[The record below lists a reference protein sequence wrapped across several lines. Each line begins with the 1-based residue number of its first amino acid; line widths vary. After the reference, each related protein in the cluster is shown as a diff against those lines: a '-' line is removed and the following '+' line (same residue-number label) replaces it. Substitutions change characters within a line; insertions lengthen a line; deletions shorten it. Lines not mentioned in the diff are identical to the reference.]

1 MVKSKEGQEEVL
13 PSSFSRWE
21 TEAQGREGGAGKKG
35 KMQLICSRPPRK
47 TDAEWEHESTF
58 LTPPPFPPLHI
69 QGLHLRAAWEFIRVN
84 AIVCGGYQEEPTSS
98 QMYKGRTI
106 CSSWINPAEKGRV
119 YKWVFVSCSLG
130 SRNETKLEKETSAR
144 TTVKNHKWTLPDQQ
158 QLLKKWGKKEVA

>member
-1 MVKSKEGQEEVL
+1 MVFRNLENPILKSYSKFWILSVYVTHIILTLKLTTEINLLDFSAVAQYREHRLWRADCLNGQVKGRARGSL
-13 PSSFSRWE
+13 PSSFFRWE

-84 AIVCGGYQEEPTSS
+84 SIVCGGYQEEPTSS
-98 QMYKGRTI
+98 QMY
-106 CSSWINPAEKGRV
+106 
-119 YKWVFVSCSLG
+119 
-130 SRNETKLEKETSAR
+130 
-144 TTVKNHKWTLPDQQ
+144 
-158 QLLKKWGKKEVA
+158 